1 MSVTNNHSRFGRPGE
16 QGLSARRAADAQPG
30 KAVHA
35 DLDGVVPFPHLE
47 PGSRAQRSALPRTCP
62 STADVLPLSQNP
74 VNVPLDE
81 LSEAAI
87 TALLSSAE
95 SAGHQAACLWF
106 RTSKYGVVEEIHG
119 HAAGQKLMKHIEARL
134 GECLR
139 EDDVLCR
146 VTDNEFV
153 IVLYGIDDM
162 NHVAS
167 VANRVLAHCGG
178 VYDTGDLQLHVRA
191 SIGIAMYPADATQ
204 PHDLLRFARMA
215 LRDVNHQH
223 PTQYRVFS
231 PQLLTRLRDRAWTVT
246 ELQRALE
253 QDRLVLH
260 YQPQYAMDTQR
271 IVGVEALVR
280 LVTESGE
287 VIGPD
292 HFIELAEQTG
302 QIIQLG
308 RWVIEQA
315 CQQLGRWQKAG
326 GPRLRM
332 AVNISP
338 SQLMATD
345 FCATVDAAV
354 SRAGI
359 QHSDL
364 ELEITERQVIEH
376 LPRVERTLRTLMARG
391 VRVAIDDFGT
401 GYSSLA
407 CLMQLSI
414 HAVKVDRGFMAQI
427 PENGRAGRIVALIID
442 MARELELDLTAEG
455 IETDAQHRFLL
466 ESGCAFGQGYNFA
479 RPQSARA
486 IERLLL

>member
-1 MSVTNNHSRFGRPGE
+1 MSATTNYSRSGKPE
-16 QGLSARRAADAQPG
+16 KQGLSARRAADTLAG

-35 DLDGVVPFPHLE
+35 DLDRIIPFPPPG
-47 PGSRAQRSALPRTCP
+47 PGSHAQGSALPRTSP
-62 STADVLPLSQNP
+62 STADVLPLGHAP
-74 VNVPLDE
+74 IHLPLDE

-87 TALLSSAE
+87 TALLRSAG

-106 RTSKYGVVEEIHG
+106 RTGKYGVVEEIHG

-146 VTDNEFV
+146 VTDNEFA
-153 IVLYGIDDM
+153 IVLYGIEDM

-167 VANRVLAHCGG
+167 VADRVLAHCGG
-178 VYDTGDLQLHVRA
+178 IYDTGDLRLHVRA
-191 SIGIAMYPADATQ
+191 SIGIAMYPADAKQ

-215 LRDVNHQH
+215 LRDVNQQH
-223 PTQYRVFS
+223 PTQYRIFS

-260 YQPQYAMDTQR
+260 YQPQYAIDTQR
-271 IVGVEALVR
+271 IVAVEALVR

-287 VIGPD
+287 LLGPD
-292 HFIELAEQTG
+292 HFIDLAEQTG
-302 QIIQLG
+302 QIHQLG
-308 RWVIEQA
+308 RWVMEQA

-326 GPRLRM
+326 SRRLRM

-338 SQLMATD
+338 AQLMATD
-345 FCATVDAAV
+345 FCAMVDAAV

-364 ELEITERQVIEH
+364 ELEITERQVVEH
-376 LPRVERTLRTLMARG
+376 LPRVEQTLRTLTAKG

-407 CLMQLSI
+407 YLMQMSI

-479 RPQSARA
+479 RPQDAQA
-486 IERLLL
+486 IERLLV

>member
-1 MSVTNNHSRFGRPGE
+1 MSATKTFFRSASPGE
-16 QGLSARRAADAQPG
+16 QGQFARRAADSQAG
-30 KAVHA
+30 HVVDA
-35 DLDGVVPFPHLE
+35 DREGIISFPALG
-47 PGSRAQRSALPRTCP
+47 PGSHLQGSAFPRTGP
-62 STADVLPLSQNP
+62 SAADVLPLTQDP
-74 VNVPLDE
+74 VNLPLDE
-81 LSEAAI
+81 LSAAAI
-87 TALLSSAE
+87 TALLRSAA

-106 RTSKYGVVEEIHG
+106 RTGKYGVIEEIHG
-119 HAAGQKLMKHIEARL
+119 HAAGLKLMKHIEARL

-153 IVLYGIDDM
+153 IVLYGIEDM
-162 NHVAS
+162 THVAS
-167 VANRVLAHCGG
+167 VADRVLAHCGG
-178 VYDTGDLQLHVRA
+178 IYDTGDLRLHVRA
-191 SIGIAMYPADATQ
+191 SIGIAMYPADAAQ

-215 LRDVNHQH
+215 LRDVNQQH
-223 PTQYRVFS
+223 PAQYRMFS
-231 PQLLTRLRDRAWTVT
+231 PALLTRLRDRAWTVT

-260 YQPQYAMDTQR
+260 YQPQYAIDTQR

-287 VIGPD
+287 LLGPD
-292 HFIELAEQTG
+292 HFIDLAEHTG
-302 QIIQLG
+302 QIHQLG

-315 CQQLGRWQKAG
+315 CQQLGRWRKAG

-332 AVNISP
+332 AVNICP
-338 SQLMATD
+338 AQLMATD
-345 FCATVDAAV
+345 FCTSVDAAV

-359 QHSDL
+359 EHSDL
-364 ELEITERQVIEH
+364 ELEITERQMVEH
-376 LPRVERTLRTLMARG
+376 LPRVEQTLRALMARG

-479 RPQSARA
+479 RPQSAEA